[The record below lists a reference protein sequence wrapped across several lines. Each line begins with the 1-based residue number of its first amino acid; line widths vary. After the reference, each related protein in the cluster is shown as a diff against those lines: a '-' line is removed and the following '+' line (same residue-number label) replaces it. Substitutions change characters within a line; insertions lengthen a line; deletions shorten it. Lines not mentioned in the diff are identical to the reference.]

1 MGRLR
6 SKRRNHNNDESPEKS
21 RVVKKPF
28 EIKTIEPLT
37 NAQSETFNEYEKN
50 QNLLLIGSPG
60 TGKTFLSL
68 YLALNEV
75 INTKSQYKKVVI
87 VRSVV
92 PTREMGFL
100 PGNLKEKIKVYEA
113 PYYGICS
120 ELFGRDDAYDILKQ
134 KNLIEFISTSH
145 VRGITIKNSIV
156 IVDEG
161 QNLSAHES
169 DSIITR
175 LHKTSKIIFCG
186 DLKQT
191 DFTKHSDRQGFI
203 DFIRILNKLHQFS
216 NINFT
221 YDDIVRGS
229 LIKDYII
236 AKESLD
242 I

>member
-6 SKRRNHNNDESPEKS
+6 KRRRNHNNDESLEES

-50 QNLLLIGSPG
+50 QNLLLTGAPG

-75 INTKSQYKKVVI
+75 MNTRSQYKKVVI

-156 IVDEG
+156 IVDEFS
-161 QNLSAHES
+161 NCNYHEL

-175 LHKTSKIIFCG
+175 LGDNSKIIFSG
-186 DLKQT
+186 DIKQSDLLIESDKRGIGKFISILKNM
-191 DFTKHSDRQGFI
+191 KR
-203 DFIRILNKLHQFS
+203 FS
-216 NINFT
+216 IVEFMAE
-221 YDDIVRGS
+221 DIVRSGLVKEYLLTKENMS
-229 LIKDYII
+229 L
-236 AKESLD
+236 
-242 I
+242 